1 MFGDA
6 HDHHRRHDQQRN
18 PANQAPPQALSR
30 ETIAHK
36 TRPSRARVN
45 FLGGNGFDGGKFP
58 GYALS
63 SSDPR
68 RVIGTAAAAPSQSNI
83 VRRIVGWRDADR
95 EPFGTARSRAAARY
109 TTEYPI
115 DRRLGGHPTPP
126 DASAHAIAPHSPVGL
141 RLRDTSIVACLVAV
155 RAFYQTRRKPKSLA
169 LRRFLGLRERH
180 RCRRRQAKHR
190 QNKRHFLAIQH
201 DVSFLVA
208 VDICSGGIE
217 PNTQFLKHL

>member
-1 MFGDA
+1 MFCDA

-45 FLGGNGFDGGKFP
+45 FPAKATASTAGSSLATPCRAAIPGG
-58 GYALS
+58 S
-63 SSDPR
+63 SERPR
-68 RVIGTAAAAPSQSNI
+68 QRLRSSIARG
-83 VRRIVGWRDADR
+83 IVGWRDADR

>member
-1 MFGDA
+1 MFCDA

-18 PANQAPPQALSR
+18 PANQTSPQALSR
-30 ETIAHK
+30 ETIAHM

-45 FLGGNGFDGGKFP
+45 FPAKVTASTAGSSP

-63 SSDPR
+63 SSDPW
-68 RVIGTAAAAPSQSNI
+68 RVIGTAPRLTTDRVI
-83 VRRIVGWRDADR
+83 CEADR

-115 DRRLGGHPTPP
+115 DRRLGGYPTPS
-126 DASAHAIAPHSPVGL
+126 DANAHAIAPHSPVGL

-169 LRRFLGLRERH
+169 LRRFLGLRECH
-180 RCRRRQAKHR
+180 RCRRRQAKH
-190 QNKRHFLAIQH
+190 
-201 DVSFLVA
+201 
-208 VDICSGGIE
+208 
-217 PNTQFLKHL
+217 